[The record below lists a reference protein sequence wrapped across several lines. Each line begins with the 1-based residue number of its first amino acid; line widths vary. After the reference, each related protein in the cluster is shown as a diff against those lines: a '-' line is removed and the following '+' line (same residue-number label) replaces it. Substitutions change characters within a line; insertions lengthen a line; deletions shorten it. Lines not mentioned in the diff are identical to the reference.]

1 MQFFSGDVDAM
12 FNQQTLEVIRSQIPG
27 VGRVDGLERVMNA
40 KIWSPSKALP
50 QQLWVLLNAEVS
62 AECLQVSRSSVLIE
76 VVLPSIAVLEMVSR
90 PFCQNLLR

>member
-50 QQLWVLLNAEVS
+50 QQL
-62 AECLQVSRSSVLIE
+62 
-76 VVLPSIAVLEMVSR
+76 
-90 PFCQNLLR
+90 

>member
-1 MQFFSGDVDAM
+1 MQFLRGDVDAM
-12 FNQQTLEVIRSQIPG
+12 LNQQTLEIIGSQVPG

-40 KIWSPSKALP
+40 KIRSPSKALP

-76 VVLPSIAVLEMVSR
+76 VVLPSIAVLEMVSL